1 MRKIGLIND
10 IEKVKSSRW
19 TRRILTKYPIDL
31 SNVELF
37 NITVKC
43 LVALTKSKRISLKNQ
58 NVLFTFNDLSEVIS
72 SKSSLNSDMARYL
85 LAKKFKRG
93 HPLLRTQGHRLIAFL
108 RTYFHYAPDEIH
120 EVIYDIRK
128 HIAKMQWY
136 WRKYDP
142 HFFDL
147 KTLQMKMLLDVTLGL
162 NVLIEGFLPDAGPKL
177 TRAGYVIKEKHEHA
191 ILRHHLDVDEEYFVL
206 DVDDFTGK
214 LRFKLIPFDIHAH
227 DKIHDKSLNSKLGF
241 ISEVINARM
250 LHLYDIFMKRP
261 KNLSLREFR
270 ERKEIIDGMEVS
282 IWEGYSDDVLLEWM
296 ARYYDKENLYR
307 NHYPYFDE
315 HFYQAMVQDFEFY
328 KKQDVNCKHP
338 EFWSWYLNKYFD
350 EEKFGKVF

>member
-147 KTLQMKMLLDVTLGL
+147 KTLGTLPYASKALVVGGL
-162 NVLIEGFLPDAGPKL
+162 TLHRVDLVLHRPDL
-177 TRAGYVIKEKHEHA
+177 
-191 ILRHHLDVDEEYFVL
+191 
-206 DVDDFTGK
+206 
-214 LRFKLIPFDIHAH
+214 
-227 DKIHDKSLNSKLGF
+227 
-241 ISEVINARM
+241 ARG
-250 LHLYDIFMKRP
+250 
-261 KNLSLREFR
+261 
-270 ERKEIIDGMEVS
+270 DG
-282 IWEGYSDDVLLEWM
+282 VLLP
-296 ARYYDKENLYR
+296 N
-307 NHYPYFDE
+307 P
-315 HFYQAMVQDFEFY
+315 
-328 KKQDVNCKHP
+328 P
-338 EFWSWYLNKYFD
+338 EL
-350 EEKFGKVF
+350 